1 MHGLANVFVLVWFGV
16 WGFLVFVLFGV
27 FLLLF
32 FVLFCF
38 LVYNRNQRERPCP
51 ILLQKTVVS
60 ELRDGVEEGDDT
72 RQNG

>member
-27 FLLLF
+27 FCYCF
-32 FVLFCF
+32 LFCF
-38 LVYNRNQRERPCP
+38 VFWYIIGIRERPCP